1 MVLLSSRDQTF
12 GAVATALYRRCLAQK
27 LGFASRLSFVLCA
40 AFALP
45 LALRAQPAPGS
56 APPNPA
62 EMHLVYKIPGTER
75 AKVREAVKFGAADG
89 RDLFVDVYQPADLKA
104 GEKRAAV
111 LFISGGENV
120 RDWPIYQEYGRL
132 AAAHGLVGLVPDKRF
147 PRGADGIVNGTA
159 DMQTLRKFLTQE
171 GGELGV
177 DPQRMAFWIFSGG
190 GQLGALGLRSWKP
203 DEPPAPK
210 CVVMFYAALDFA
222 PDLVNA
228 NPALAEY
235 SPARAVEAAGKAA
248 PPIFVARAGQDMPNL
263 NQALGSFVT
272 SALKGNAPLTLVN
285 YPEGR
290 HAFDALD
297 DRDETRAIM
306 KAAFDFIRLHMET
319 S

>member
-1 MVLLSSRDQTF
+1 MQTPALRLPALIF
-12 GAVATALYRRCLAQK
+12 GAI
-27 LGFASRLSFVLCA
+27 
-40 AFALP
+40 AFPAALP
-45 LALRAQPAPGS
+45 AQPAAGS

-62 EMHLVYKIPGTER
+62 DMHLVYKIPGGDQ
-75 AKVREAVKFGAADG
+75 AKVREGVKFGTADG

-104 GEKRAAV
+104 GEQRAAL

-120 RDWPIYQEYGRL
+120 REWPIYREYGRL

-147 PRGADGIVNGTA
+147 PRGAEGIVKGTA
-159 DMQTLRKFLTQE
+159 DMQTLRKFLNQE
-171 GGELGV
+171 GAGLGV
-177 DPQRMAFWIFSGG
+177 DPQRVVFWIFSGG
-190 GQLGALGLRSWKP
+190 GQLGALGLHPAKP
-203 DEPPAPK
+203 DEPAQPK

-222 PDLVNA
+222 PDLVKA
-228 NPALAEY
+228 NPNLAEY

-248 PPIFVARAGQDMPNL
+248 PPMFLARAGQDMPFLNL
-263 NQALGSFVT
+263 ALGSFVT
-272 SALKGNAPLTLVN
+272 AALKGNAPLTLVN

-306 KAAFDFIRLHMET
+306 KAAFDFIRLHMEA